1 MVVFFKAGLIS
12 LLFSGV
18 DIVYPFSNFLFF
30 KLPVYCKKELSRA
43 IVEFLKPIQERR
55 KYYEERPEEV
65 EKILKE
71 GTEATRRKAME
82 VMKKVREA
90 MKLDY
95 FE

>member
-1 MVVFFKAGLIS
+1 MEKEDVY
-12 LLFSGV
+12 
-18 DIVYPFSNFLFF
+18 IVRKN
-30 KLPVYCKKELSRA
+30 SRA
-43 IVEFLKPIQERR
+43 LCEYLKPIQERR

-65 EKILKE
+65 ERILKE